1 MLEKQLYQRI
11 KEIEATYRGNTAR
24 WMRVENVL
32 LPGVPDVNYCINGA
46 EGWLEL
52 KCPPVKANEQTSVFG
67 GAHGLSP
74 VQMAW
79 ALSQAQAGGRCFLL
93 TANEH
98 FTYLHDLCWLSER
111 YSATVLN
118 KLSRTEF
125 SRLAIVASGRKFDKN
140 VWTDIRAHLTE
151 EGDMFNDLL

>member
-32 LPGVPDVNYCINGA
+32 LPGVPDVNYCINGV

>member
-125 SRLAIVASGRKFDKN
+125 SRLAIVASGRKFDKD

>member
-52 KCPPVKANEQTSVFG
+52 KCPPVKANEQTAVFG

-125 SRLAIVASGRKFDKN
+125 SRLAIVSSGRKFDKD

>member
-52 KCPPVKANEQTSVFG
+52 KCPPVKTNEQAPKLRPGAGVFCLPQMSTS
-67 GAHGLSP
+67 
-74 VQMAW
+74 
-79 ALSQAQAGGRCFLL
+79 R
-93 TANEH
+93 
-98 FTYLHDLCWLSER
+98 TYMTFVGCL
-111 YSATVLN
+111 SAT
-118 KLSRTEF
+118 
-125 SRLAIVASGRKFDKN
+125 APQY
-140 VWTDIRAHLTE
+140 
-151 EGDMFNDLL
+151 

>member
-52 KCPPVKANEQTSVFG
+52 KCPPVKAHEQAAVFG

-74 VQMAW
+74 VQVAW

-125 SRLAIVASGRKFDKN
+125 SRLAIVASGRKFSKE
-140 VWTDIRAHLTE
+140 VWTEIRAHLTE

>member
-11 KEIEATYRGNTAR
+11 KEIEGTYRGNTAR

-52 KCPPVKANEQTSVFG
+52 KCPPVKANEQTAVFG

-125 SRLAIVASGRKFDKN
+125 SRLAIVSSGRKFDKD

-151 EGDMFNDLL
+151 EGDIFNDLL

>member
-11 KEIEATYRGNTAR
+11 KEIEGTYRGNTAR

-52 KCPPVKANEQTSVFG
+52 KCPPVKANEQTAVFG
-67 GAHGLSP
+67 GAHGVSP

-125 SRLAIVASGRKFDKN
+125 SRLAIVASGRKFDKD

-151 EGDMFNDLL
+151 EGDIFNDLL